1 MNADELTI
9 WADRHGK
16 VLIPNA
22 EYAELCARAAAG
34 ITAKNEVDKAF
45 NALFSGLMSTEKT
58 TTRKDA

>member
-22 EYAELCARAAAG
+22 DYAELCTRAAAG
-34 ITAKNEVDKAF
+34 ITAQAEADRDF
-45 NALFSGLMSTEKT
+45 HTLFSHTS
-58 TTRKDA
+58 RKET